1 MTTILYTHPSADLY
15 GSDRTLLQIVAATAE
30 REGWRAIVALP
41 RRGVLA
47 DRLEAVGATVEIGEL
62 GAAVRADLSPG
73 RLPKL
78 LGRAR
83 TGARFVES
91 LVERYDVDLVHTN
104 TSVLIGAAIGAKRSG
119 AAHVWHVHE
128 ILDEPAWA
136 GKVMRTVI
144 KRWADVAVVNSRA
157 TGRAMTDRRMRAVEV
172 VHNGVRPGDYA
183 IPASARAEMRA
194 SLGVRENE
202 KLVVL
207 PGRVNSWKGQPL
219 LLDAI
224 DELGAAAK
232 GVRVVFAGD
241 APEGQEHYSD
251 ALDAR
256 IKRGHYAERVRRI
269 EFTENMPAL
278 LAAADVC
285 VVPSTR
291 PEPFGLVAVEAM
303 AAGTPVVAAG
313 HGGVCE
319 VIEDGVSGRLFEPRS
334 KTSLAKVLSS
344 LLGNDIERHRLA
356 EAARARQ
363 VELFTVA
370 RYRSRLL
377 GIYGDLVAE
386 RQVGPAEKKLAA

>member
-1 MTTILYTHPSADLY
+1 MTTILFTHPSADLY
-15 GSDRTLLQIVAATAE
+15 GSDRTLLQIVTATAE
-30 REGWRAIVALP
+30 REGWHAIVALP

-47 DRLEAVGATVEIGEL
+47 ERLEAVGATVEIGEL
-62 GAAVRADLSPG
+62 GAAMRADLSPG

-78 LGRAR
+78 LSKAR
-83 TGARFVES
+83 TGSRFVES

-104 TSVLIGAAIGAKRSG
+104 TSVLIGAAIGANRSK
-119 AAHVWHVHE
+119 ATHVWHVHE

-157 TGRAMTDRRMRAVEV
+157 TGRAMTDRRMRSVEV
-172 VHNGVRPGDYA
+172 VHNGVQSTDYA
-183 IPASARAEMRA
+183 IPAGRRAEMRA

-207 PGRVNSWKGQPL
+207 PGRINSWKGQRL

-224 DELGAAAK
+224 DEMGAAAK

-241 APEGQEHYSD
+241 APEGQEHFSD
-251 ALDAR
+251 ALDVR
-256 IKRGHYAERVRRI
+256 IKRGHYADRVQRLD
-269 EFTENMPAL
+269 FTEDMPAL

-291 PEPFGLVAVEAM
+291 PEPFGLVAIEAM

-319 VIEDGVSGRLFEPRS
+319 VIEDGVTGRLFEPRS
-334 KTSLAKVLSS
+334 KSSLAKVLGS
-344 LLGNDIERHRLA
+344 LLANDIERHRLA
-356 EAARARQ
+356 DAARARQ
-363 VELFTVA
+363 IELFTVA

-386 RQVGPAEKKLAA
+386 RPMRPDVQKLAA

>member
-1 MTTILYTHPSADLY
+1 MTTILFTHPSADLY
-15 GSDRTLLQIVAATAE
+15 GSDRTLLQIVEATAQ

-47 DRLEAVGATVEIGEL
+47 DRLEAVGASVEIGEL
-62 GAAVRADLSPG
+62 GAAVRSDLAPG
-73 RLPKL
+73 KLAKL
-78 LGRAR
+78 LRAAR
-83 TGARFVES
+83 RGARFVEA

-104 TSVLIGAAIGAKRSG
+104 TSVLIGAAIGAKRSK

-136 GKVMRTVI
+136 GSVMRKVI

-172 VHNGVRPGDYA
+172 VHNGVRSADYVIAPGRRTE
-183 IPASARAEMRA
+183 IRA
-194 SLGVRENE
+194 SLDVREEE

-207 PGRVNSWKGQPL
+207 PGRINSWKGQHL

-224 DELGAAAK
+224 DEMGTAAK
-232 GVRVVFAGD
+232 GVRVIFAGD
-241 APEGQEHYSD
+241 APRGQDHYVET
-251 ALDAR
+251 LDAR
-256 IKRGHYAERVRRI
+256 IVRGHYGHRVRRI
-269 EFTENMPAL
+269 GFTDDMPAL

-285 VVPSTR
+285 VMPSTR
-291 PEPFGLVAVEAM
+291 PEPFGLVAIEAM
-303 AAGTPVVAAG
+303 AAGTPVVAAA

-319 VIEDGVSGRLFEPRS
+319 VVEDGVSGRLFEPRS
-334 KTSLAKVLSS
+334 KASLAKVLTSV
-344 LLGNDIERHRLA
+344 LANDIERHRLST
-356 EAARARQ
+356 AARARQ

-377 GIYGDLVAE
+377 AVYGKLVAE
-386 RQVGPAEKKLAA
+386 RPVQRTTQRAAA